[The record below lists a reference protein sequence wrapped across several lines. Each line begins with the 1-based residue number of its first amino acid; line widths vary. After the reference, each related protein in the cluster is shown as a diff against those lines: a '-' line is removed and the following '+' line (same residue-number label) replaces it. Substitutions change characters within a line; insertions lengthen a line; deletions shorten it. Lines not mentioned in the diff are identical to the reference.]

1 MQSEYGEY
9 DSYGVRVKFD
19 DGKPIAQ
26 RWTGATNNEAVFSRN
41 PKELVRQLSQSNAF
55 LFEFT
60 PFEKADTTVRFSVSG
75 LKEKLQTVQ
84 DVCGL
89 TM

>member
-1 MQSEYGEY
+1 MFGPWN
-9 DSYGVRVKFD
+9 DTYGVRVKFD

-26 RWTGATNNEAVFSRN
+26 RWTGAANNEAAFSRN
-41 PKELVRQLSQSNAF
+41 PMELVRQLSQSNTF

-60 PFEKADTTVRFSVSG
+60 PFEKSETTVTFFVSG